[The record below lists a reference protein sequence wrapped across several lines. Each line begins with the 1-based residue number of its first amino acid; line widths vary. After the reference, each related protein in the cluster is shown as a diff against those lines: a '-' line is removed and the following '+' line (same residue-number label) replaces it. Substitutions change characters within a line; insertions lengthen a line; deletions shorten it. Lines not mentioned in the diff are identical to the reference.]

1 MTKEEFLK
9 LAANRY
15 DSLQALNKLDNF
27 YDYEKEFVGIWK
39 DLGQQVLE
47 TNIGNVP
54 NDRRKK
60 NFTTLGQIEI
70 SNEKEFAKGK
80 NGFQISPLLQE
91 LMVYAGQQDCYGNS
105 NEILKKFLDIDL
117 GSTQVYRLTDTYG
130 EQLANEGLNER
141 CMPIADKNDTLY
153 VELDG
158 SMVLTREDGWK
169 EVKLG
174 RLFKSS
180 DCVKKDGKT
189 PGWIKKSQYL
199 AYLGGCGEFTDMLYK
214 LITPYQK
221 SGPRLVFLSDGA
233 KWIKNWIED
242 SFDGAVSI
250 LDYYHALE
258 YLHEFAKNH
267 FKDEHAR
274 RIWTSVQQALLLS
287 SQLEQ
292 VMDNIEKLA
301 PKSEAANKI
310 LEYYRAN
317 QDRMDYKSYKQMGIG
332 IIGSGAIESAHR
344 TVIQKRMKLSGQ
356 RWTKQGAQ
364 HMLNLRVVHMNGQW
378 DKVIKM
384 VNTEF
389 KNVA

>member
-1 MTKEEFLK
+1 M
-9 LAANRY
+9 
-15 DSLQALNKLDNF
+15 
-27 YDYEKEFVGIWK
+27 
-39 DLGQQVLE
+39 
-47 TNIGNVP
+47 IGV
-54 NDRRKK
+54 KK

-130 EQLANEGLNER
+130 KQLANEGLNER

-292 VMDNIEKLA
+292 ALDNIEKLA